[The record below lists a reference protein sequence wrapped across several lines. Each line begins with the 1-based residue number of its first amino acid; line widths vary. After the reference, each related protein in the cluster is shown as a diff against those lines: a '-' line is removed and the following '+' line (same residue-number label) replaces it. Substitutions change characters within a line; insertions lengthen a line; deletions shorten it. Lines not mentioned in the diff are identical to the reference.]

1 MVLGAQIHKT
11 GPSVVLRYRLDT
23 AREYLEDNDGTLCIV
38 TGGQG
43 YNEPYPEAIGMKEYL
58 ISHGVDEER
67 ILLETKSKN
76 TKENLKNAKEMFDP
90 DHDQVGIV
98 TNNFHVFRALSLARK
113 EGIRNCCGISAG
125 FSLRESVTDGKRVSA
140 QDLCNADNRN
150 AGYVRRRRHSV
161 HFSFFYLVYAVD
173 ERQDFILDLLVDLQG
188 LFTGRLV

>member
-1 MVLGAQIHKT
+1 
-11 GPSVVLRYRLDT
+11 
-23 AREYLEDNDGTLCIV
+23 
-38 TGGQG
+38 
-43 YNEPYPEAIGMKEYL
+43 MKEYL

-125 FSLRESVTDGKRVSA
+125 STPLYLPNNMLREFLGVVKDF
-140 QDLCNADNRN
+140 LCGN
-150 AGYVRRRRHSV
+150 
-161 HFSFFYLVYAVD
+161 L
-173 ERQDFILDLLVDLQG
+173 
-188 LFTGRLV
+188 